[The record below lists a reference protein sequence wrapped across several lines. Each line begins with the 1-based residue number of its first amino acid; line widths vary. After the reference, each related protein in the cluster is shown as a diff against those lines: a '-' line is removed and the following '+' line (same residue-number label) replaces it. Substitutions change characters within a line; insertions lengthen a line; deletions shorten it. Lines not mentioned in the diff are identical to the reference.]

1 MTAEEFLSAPSK
13 LRAAIAADMDHLAA
27 LRTVAERCTSQINL
41 VSGSH
46 ASGSRGKLED
56 TMLAITE
63 EEDRIKTRIA
73 DLTEMEKKVLD
84 VIHQM
89 PNALQRGALL
99 MWYIQGLHWMEIARR
114 LYVSKTTVYV
124 LRREG
129 LKVVEGILNSKEEGG
144 DINGSAAGLQ
154 P

>member
-63 EEDRIKTRIA
+63 EESRIKTRIA
-73 DLTEMEKKVLD
+73 DLSELERKILD
-84 VIHQM
+84 VIHQI
-89 PNALQRGALL
+89 PNALQRSVLL
-99 MWYIQGLHWMEIARR
+99 MRYIQGLRWMEIARK
-114 LYVSKTTVYV
+114 LYVCKTTVYA
-124 LRREG
+124 LHREG
-129 LKVVEGILNSKEEGG
+129 LKAVEGILGSRKEMR
-144 DINGSAAGLQ
+144 
-154 P
+154 

>member
-13 LRAAIAADMDHLAA
+13 LRAAIAADMDHLAG

-73 DLTEMEKKVLD
+73 DLSELERKILD
-84 VIHQM
+84 VIHQI
-89 PNALQRGALL
+89 PNALQRSALL
-99 MWYIQGLHWMEIARR
+99 MRYIQGLRWMEIAHK
-114 LYVSKTTVYV
+114 LYVCKTTVYV
-124 LRREG
+124 LHREG
-129 LKVVEGILNSKEEGG
+129 LKAVEGILGSRKE
-144 DINGSAAGLQ
+144 IS
-154 P
+154 

>member
-13 LRAAIAADMDHLAA
+13 LRAAIAADMDHLAG
-27 LRTVAERCTSQINL
+27 LRTVAERCTSQIKL

-63 EEDRIKTRIA
+63 EENRIKTRIA
-73 DLTEMEKKVLD
+73 DLAELEKKVLD

-89 PNALQRGALL
+89 PNALQRSALL
-99 MWYIQGLHWMEIARR
+99 MRYIQGLRWMEIAHK
-114 LYVSKTTVYV
+114 LYVCKTTVYV
-124 LRREG
+124 LHREG
-129 LKVVEGILNSKEEGG
+129 LKAVEGILSSRKE
-144 DINGSAAGLQ
+144 IS
-154 P
+154 

>member
-73 DLTEMEKKVLD
+73 DLSELERKILD
-84 VIHQM
+84 VIHQI
-89 PNALQRGALL
+89 PNALQRSVLL
-99 MWYIQGLHWMEIARR
+99 MRYIQGLRWMEIARK
-114 LYVSKTTVYV
+114 LYVCKTTVYV
-124 LRREG
+124 LHREG
-129 LKVVEGILNSKEEGG
+129 LKAVEGILGSRKEMR
-144 DINGSAAGLQ
+144 
-154 P
+154 

>member
-13 LRAAIAADMDHLAA
+13 LRAAIAADMDHLAR

-63 EEDRIKTRIA
+63 EENRIKTRIA

>member
-13 LRAAIAADMDHLAA
+13 LRAAIAADMDHLAG

-56 TMLAITE
+56 TTLAITE
-63 EEDRIKTRIA
+63 EENRINTRIP
-73 DLTEMEKKVLD
+73 DLAELERKILD

-89 PNALQRGALL
+89 PNALQRSVLL
-99 MWYIQGLHWMEIARR
+99 MRYIQGLRWMEIARK
-114 LYVSKTTVYV
+114 LYVCKTTVYA
-124 LRREG
+124 LHREG
-129 LKVVEGILNSKEEGG
+129 LKAVEGILGSRKEMR
-144 DINGSAAGLQ
+144 
-154 P
+154 

>member
-13 LRAAIAADMDHLAA
+13 LRAAIAADMDHLAG

-73 DLTEMEKKVLD
+73 DLSELERKILD

-89 PNALQRGALL
+89 PNALQRSALL
-99 MWYIQGLHWMEIARR
+99 MRYIQGLRWMEIAHK
-114 LYVSKTTVYV
+114 LYVCKTTVYV
-124 LRREG
+124 LHREG
-129 LKVVEGILNSKEEGG
+129 LKAVEGILGSRKE
-144 DINGSAAGLQ
+144 IS
-154 P
+154 

>member
-13 LRAAIAADMDHLAA
+13 LRAAIAVDMDQLAA

-63 EEDRIKTRIA
+63 EENRIKTRIA

-144 DINGSAAGLQ
+144 DLNGSAAGLQ

>member
-46 ASGSRGKLED
+46 ASGSRGTLED

-63 EEDRIKTRIA
+63 EENRIKTRIA

>member
-13 LRAAIAADMDHLAA
+13 LRAAIAVDMDHLAA

-63 EEDRIKTRIA
+63 EENRIKTRIA

>member
-73 DLTEMEKKVLD
+73 DLSELERKILD
-84 VIHQM
+84 VIHQI
-89 PNALQRGALL
+89 PNALQRSVLL
-99 MWYIQGLHWMEIARR
+99 MRYIQGLRWMEIAHK
-114 LYVSKTTVYV
+114 LYVCKTTVYV
-124 LRREG
+124 LHREG
-129 LKVVEGILNSKEEGG
+129 LKAVEGILGSRKEMR
-144 DINGSAAGLQ
+144 
-154 P
+154 

>member
-63 EEDRIKTRIA
+63 EENRIKTRIA

-89 PNALQRGALL
+89 PNALQRSALL
-99 MWYIQGLHWMEIARR
+99 MRYIQGLRWMEIARK
-114 LYVSKTTVYV
+114 LYVCKTTVYV
-124 LRREG
+124 LHREG
-129 LKVVEGILNSKEEGG
+129 LKAVEGILGSRKE
-144 DINGSAAGLQ
+144 IS
-154 P
+154 

>member
-13 LRAAIAADMDHLAA
+13 LRAAIAADMDHLAG

-63 EEDRIKTRIA
+63 EENRIKTRIA

>member
-63 EEDRIKTRIA
+63 EENRIKTRIA
-73 DLTEMEKKVLD
+73 DLAELEKKVLD
-84 VIHQM
+84 VIHQI
-89 PNALQRGALL
+89 PNALQRSALL
-99 MWYIQGLHWMEIARR
+99 MRYIQGLRWMEIAHK
-114 LYVSKTTVYV
+114 LYVCKTTVYV
-124 LRREG
+124 LHREG
-129 LKVVEGILNSKEEGG
+129 LKAVEGILGSRKEMR
-144 DINGSAAGLQ
+144 
-154 P
+154 

>member
-63 EEDRIKTRIA
+63 EENRIKTRIA
-73 DLTEMEKKVLD
+73 DLAELEKKVLD

-89 PNALQRGALL
+89 PNALQRSALL
-99 MWYIQGLHWMEIARR
+99 MRYIQGLRWMEIAHK
-114 LYVSKTTVYV
+114 LYVCKTTVYV
-124 LRREG
+124 LHREG
-129 LKVVEGILNSKEEGG
+129 LKAVEGILGSRKEMR
-144 DINGSAAGLQ
+144 
-154 P
+154 

>member
-13 LRAAIAADMDHLAA
+13 LRAAIAADMDHLAG

-63 EEDRIKTRIA
+63 EENRIKTRIA

-124 LRREG
+124 LHREG
-129 LKVVEGILNSKEEGG
+129 LKAVEGILGSRKEM
-144 DINGSAAGLQ
+144 S
-154 P
+154 

>member
-63 EEDRIKTRIA
+63 EENRIKTRIA
-73 DLTEMEKKVLD
+73 DLAELEKKVLD

-89 PNALQRGALL
+89 PNALQRSALL
-99 MWYIQGLHWMEIARR
+99 MRYIQGLRWMEIARK
-114 LYVSKTTVYV
+114 LYVCKTTVYV
-124 LRREG
+124 LHREG
-129 LKVVEGILNSKEEGG
+129 LKAVEGILGSRKEM
-144 DINGSAAGLQ
+144 S
-154 P
+154 

>member
-1 MTAEEFLSAPSK
+1 MTTEEFLSAPSK

-27 LRTVAERCTSQINL
+27 LRTVAERCTSQIDL

-46 ASGSRGKLED
+46 ASGNRGKLED

-73 DLTEMEKKVLD
+73 DLSELERKILD

>member
-63 EEDRIKTRIA
+63 EENRIKTRIA
-73 DLTEMEKKVLD
+73 DLAELERKILD

-89 PNALQRGALL
+89 PNALQRSALL
-99 MWYIQGLHWMEIARR
+99 MRYIQGLRWMEIARK
-114 LYVSKTTVYV
+114 LYVCKTTVYV
-124 LRREG
+124 LHREG
-129 LKVVEGILNSKEEGG
+129 LKAVEGILGSRKE
-144 DINGSAAGLQ
+144 IS
-154 P
+154 

>member
-13 LRAAIAADMDHLAA
+13 LRAAIAADMDHLAG
-27 LRTVAERCTSQINL
+27 LRTVAERCTSQIDL

-73 DLTEMEKKVLD
+73 DLSELERKILD
-84 VIHQM
+84 VIHQI
-89 PNALQRGALL
+89 PNALQRSVLL
-99 MWYIQGLHWMEIARR
+99 MRYIQGLRWMEIAHK
-114 LYVSKTTVYV
+114 LYVCKTTVYV
-124 LRREG
+124 LHREG
-129 LKVVEGILNSKEEGG
+129 LKAVEGILGSRKEMR
-144 DINGSAAGLQ
+144 
-154 P
+154 

>member
-13 LRAAIAADMDHLAA
+13 LRAAIAADMDHLAG

-63 EEDRIKTRIA
+63 EENRIKTRIA
-73 DLTEMEKKVLD
+73 DLSELERKILD

>member
-63 EEDRIKTRIA
+63 EENRIKTRIA

>member
-1 MTAEEFLSAPSK
+1 MTAEEFLSAPST

-56 TMLAITE
+56 ATLAITE
-63 EEDRIKTRIA
+63 EENRINARIA
-73 DLTEMEKKVLD
+73 DLAELERKILD

-89 PNALQRGALL
+89 PNALQRSALL
-99 MWYIQGLHWMEIARR
+99 MRYIQGLRWMEIARK
-114 LYVSKTTVYV
+114 LYVCKTTVYA
-124 LRREG
+124 LHREG
-129 LKVVEGILNSKEEGG
+129 LKAVEGILGSRKE
-144 DINGSAAGLQ
+144 IS
-154 P
+154 

>member
-63 EEDRIKTRIA
+63 EENRIKTRIA
-73 DLTEMEKKVLD
+73 DLAELEKKVLD

-89 PNALQRGALL
+89 PNALQRSALL
-99 MWYIQGLHWMEIARR
+99 MRYIQGLRWMEIARK
-114 LYVSKTTVYV
+114 LYVCKTTVYV
-124 LRREG
+124 LHREG
-129 LKVVEGILNSKEEGG
+129 LKAVEGILGSRKE
-144 DINGSAAGLQ
+144 IS
-154 P
+154 

>member
-63 EEDRIKTRIA
+63 EENRIKTRIA
-73 DLTEMEKKVLD
+73 DLAELERKILD

-89 PNALQRGALL
+89 PNALQRSVLL
-99 MWYIQGLHWMEIARR
+99 MRYIQGLRWMEIARK
-114 LYVSKTTVYV
+114 LYVCKTTVYV
-124 LRREG
+124 LHREG
-129 LKVVEGILNSKEEGG
+129 LKAVEGILGSRKE
-144 DINGSAAGLQ
+144 IS
-154 P
+154 

>member
-73 DLTEMEKKVLD
+73 DLSELERKILD
-84 VIHQM
+84 VIHQI
-89 PNALQRGALL
+89 PNALQRSVLL
-99 MWYIQGLHWMEIARR
+99 MRYIQGLRWMEIARK
-114 LYVSKTTVYV
+114 LYVCKTTVYV
-124 LRREG
+124 LHREG
-129 LKVVEGILNSKEEGG
+129 LKAVEGILGSRKE
-144 DINGSAAGLQ
+144 IS
-154 P
+154 

>member
-63 EEDRIKTRIA
+63 EESRIKTRIA
-73 DLTEMEKKVLD
+73 DLAEMEKKVLD

>member
-73 DLTEMEKKVLD
+73 DLSELERKILD
-84 VIHQM
+84 VIHQI
-89 PNALQRGALL
+89 PNALQRSVLL
-99 MWYIQGLHWMEIARR
+99 MRYIQGLRWMEVARK
-114 LYVSKTTVYV
+114 LYVCKTTVYV
-124 LRREG
+124 LHREG
-129 LKVVEGILNSKEEGG
+129 LKAVEGILGSRKE
-144 DINGSAAGLQ
+144 IS
-154 P
+154 

>member
-13 LRAAIAADMDHLAA
+13 LRAAIAADMDHLAG
-27 LRTVAERCTSQINL
+27 LRTVAEQCTSQIDL

-63 EEDRIKTRIA
+63 EENRIKTRIA

>member
-13 LRAAIAADMDHLAA
+13 LRAAIAADMDHLAG
-27 LRTVAERCTSQINL
+27 LRTVAEQCTSQINL

-63 EEDRIKTRIA
+63 EENRIKTRIA
-73 DLTEMEKKVLD
+73 DLAELEKKVLD

-89 PNALQRGALL
+89 PNALQRSVLL
-99 MWYIQGLHWMEIARR
+99 MRYIQGLRWMEIARK
-114 LYVSKTTVYV
+114 LYVCKTTVYV
-124 LRREG
+124 LHREG
-129 LKVVEGILNSKEEGG
+129 LKAVEGILGSRKEM
-144 DINGSAAGLQ
+144 S
-154 P
+154 

>member
-13 LRAAIAADMDHLAA
+13 LRAAIAADMDHLAG

-63 EEDRIKTRIA
+63 EENRIKTRIA
-73 DLTEMEKKVLD
+73 ALTEMEKKVLD

>member
-1 MTAEEFLSAPSK
+1 
-13 LRAAIAADMDHLAA
+13 
-27 LRTVAERCTSQINL
+27 
-41 VSGSH
+41 
-46 ASGSRGKLED
+46 
-56 TMLAITE
+56 MLAITE
-63 EEDRIKTRIA
+63 EENRIKTRIA

>member
-63 EEDRIKTRIA
+63 EENRIKTRIA

-114 LYVSKTTVYV
+114 LYVSNTTVYV

-129 LKVVEGILNSKEEGG
+129 LKVVEGILNSKEAGG
-144 DINGSAAGLQ
+144 DINGAAEGLAA
-154 P
+154 

>member
-73 DLTEMEKKVLD
+73 DLSELERKILD
-84 VIHQM
+84 VIHQI
-89 PNALQRGALL
+89 PNALQRSVLL
-99 MWYIQGLHWMEIARR
+99 MRYIQGLRWMEIARK
-114 LYVSKTTVYV
+114 LYVCKTTVYA
-124 LRREG
+124 LHREG
-129 LKVVEGILNSKEEGG
+129 LKAVEGILGSRKE
-144 DINGSAAGLQ
+144 IS
-154 P
+154 